1 MYFCQIFAN
10 RRLRRRGS
18 KKGAVYCSFRRALSD
33 SYVEKVL
40 LINFAI
46 TRNSLLEHCSS
57 AEYLLITGY
66 VEGALRMELLI
77 TPFVEH
83 FKTTTLGKSH

>member
-57 AEYLLITGY
+57 AEYFLITGY
-66 VEGALRMELLI
+66 VEGAIRMELLI